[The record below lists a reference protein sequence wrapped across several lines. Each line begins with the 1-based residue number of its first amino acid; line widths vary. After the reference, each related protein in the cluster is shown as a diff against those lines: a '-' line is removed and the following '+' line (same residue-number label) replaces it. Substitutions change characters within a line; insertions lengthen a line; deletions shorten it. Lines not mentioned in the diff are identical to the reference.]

1 VFGYS
6 DSEIDEIGDISKLGP
21 TDLQELIKRKSMASL
36 GLNGNHQKVVPMA
49 EVEEWVEQRGWD
61 FVTSL
66 PGDKAIIRLPS

>member
-1 VFGYS
+1 
-6 DSEIDEIGDISKLGP
+6 
-21 TDLQELIKRKSMASL
+21 MASL

-49 EVEEWVEQRGWD
+49 EVEQWVEQRGWD